1 MADYPSDDSAIS
13 LESALEKIEQL
24 ENGNIQ
30 LSHDLDECRDLL
42 FDILQKENEVPEQRV
57 KDEFIRIFVAIDS
70 WIDEVSVDDEFD
82 FKNRYASNIH
92 GASLKN
98 SFRGLGLKGGCLD
111 ISWAKKLGELEACR
125 YVVLSLAVTRHVVEE
140 IFGVGQEPEG
150 DLFPPGIIQKQIDV
164 IEQVKNAMG
173 SDSDTPKGGQ
183 PLLKSKPQTM
193 MSFVLIIPELDTSQ
207 YSKWR
212 GQTLSALMST
222 DRYKEICDKEITYI
236 NESLRTDLAK
246 WIDGKRLDEHFG
258 SLRSKVLDPAYKLLH
273 IIGLSKKTYQLRL
286 EEITPSFI
294 PPSDSS
300 WGFKEMT
307 RWMMVHSSEVIG
319 SIRYLYPGLI
329 RKGYGNQEDLILV
342 RPVAL
347 GYRNPDLQPR
357 SSTSRSSSTS
367 TSPRRPNIKSVERIP
382 TDLAGREQRRSKRDA
397 HEGSRSSNK
406 SSRADNAQKKKYK
419 QGLYD
424 QPQTEHKSR
433 GLDGTMLNRAGEFLL
448 GRPFLSSG
456 SRASHPALPK
466 NEGKRSIGPGAPRSE
481 TWPPE
486 SRAYDADIRGS
497 RYGPGGQNDSD
508 LYLSRETGRH
518 ALFRPPDRDVS
529 RSPSCSRVS
538 EFFTE
543 NRHAELSHQDA
554 LAAAQVEHER
564 VRHAATRV
572 FENYEVKEGSW
583 RLQERAEERLWA
595 LKLKIVPK
603 LPLEALSVFPP
614 GSRLCLRVLVG
625 RLWTPECDSRF

>member
-1 MADYPSDDSAIS
+1 MADYPSDDLAIS

-24 ENGNIQ
+24 ENENIQ
-30 LSHDLDECRDLL
+30 LAHDLDECRDLL

-57 KDEFIRIFVAIDS
+57 KDEFLRIFVAIDS

-92 GASLKN
+92 STSLKN

-164 IEQVKNAMG
+164 MEQVKNAMG
-173 SDSDTPKGGQ
+173 SDSDTPKG
-183 PLLKSKPQTM
+183 
-193 MSFVLIIPELDTSQ
+193 DTSQ

-222 DRYKEICDKEITYI
+222 DGYKEICAKKITYI

-246 WIDGKRLDEHFG
+246 WIDGKRLDEHFV

-286 EEITPSFI
+286 EETTPSFI

-367 TSPRRPNIKSVERIP
+367 TSSRRPNIKSVERIP
-382 TDLAGREQRRSKRDA
+382 TDLAGTEQRRSKRDA
-397 HEGSRSSNK
+397 HEASRSSNK
-406 SSRADNAQKKKYK
+406 PSRADNAQKKKYK

-433 GLDGTMLNRAGEFLL
+433 G
-448 GRPFLSSG
+448 
-456 SRASHPALPK
+456 
-466 NEGKRSIGPGAPRSE
+466 
-481 TWPPE
+481 
-486 SRAYDADIRGS
+486 S

-508 LYLSRETGRH
+508 LYLSRENGRH
-518 ALFRPPDRDVS
+518 VRMPTVDRDY
-529 RSPSCSRVS
+529 
-538 EFFTE
+538 T
-543 NRHAELSHQDA
+543 
-554 LAAAQVEHER
+554 
-564 VRHAATRV
+564 
-572 FENYEVKEGSW
+572 YEDIEP
-583 RLQERAEERLWA
+583 RQRN
-595 LKLKIVPK
+595 
-603 LPLEALSVFPP
+603 
-614 GSRLCLRVLVG
+614 
-625 RLWTPECDSRF
+625 T